1 MDEKYFKELKNMKK
15 ALPHIYYFPMIRGM
29 TSTEIRMK
37 MKIGS
42 EAYFRENYER
52 SIKEYTSVF
61 NAVNI
66 FGCQYL
72 CITEKEF
79 LTLTY
84 ALANALSFSSSKQDM
99 DYALSLFTS
108 LKKDNFPAA
117 YYGKAK
123 LLINKYERYQDGK
136 MCCISG
142 LSSIE
147 NNCVNKKYTWPGT
160 LIIIEETK
168 TENLKVLLNTL
179 KKSTSQS
186 KQIISGNSF
195 INNLHF
201 PSENS
206 NYENI
211 PLRAECRYDG
221 CSLDRNIKTTCSSDG
236 YYIIQCTN
244 HCYIYYHSKC
254 WRLIKKSKIL
264 INSKKEFLSETCL
277 TPDCNGIINII
288 EIYNKKNEL
297 QKQVTMQNGNNFE
310 EKYRKNKLERR
321 MEKKELKKQ
330 RTKTLS
336 SSFDDE
342 SDKNITSEDNSNSS
356 GISEILLN
364 NEPKK
369 KIETN
374 RMKEECN
381 TNFKQNCKK
390 NEISQN
396 VLLNGKIEPFKDLA
410 KENKTW
416 NDGEV
421 EWNQQ
426 IGNFNEKENC
436 FIDEN
441 EILRKKIQQKEE
453 EILKLIRKQNE
464 AVKYCFELKKNF
476 CLDKMGECI
485 ITAEKNMS
493 LLQNRYLSQCSCDR
507 GNINI
512 VEEISRWQKYID
524 ECNAISKKYIDEIDL
539 YLERV
544 AKDNLL
550 IDLRKFDVPL
560 SPSKPQSIS
569 DWQVMVECPICFE
582 IILSPEEEC
591 TPCDHKF
598 HKKCLE
604 VWKKKNS
611 SCPVCR
617 TPIRSCQDRTYV
629 QAWGHV
635 DIGSSEIDEDFPPL

>member
-1 MDEKYFKELKNMKK
+1 MDEKYFIELKNMKK
-15 ALPHIYYFPMIRGM
+15 DLPHIYYFPMIRGM
-29 TSTEIRMK
+29 TSTEVRMK

-42 EAYFRENYER
+42 EAYFRENYDR

-61 NAVNI
+61 NAIKI
-66 FGCQYL
+66 FGYQYL

-84 ALANALSFSSSKQDM
+84 ALACALSFSDSKQDM
-99 DYALSLFTS
+99 DYALSLFTN

-142 LSSIE
+142 LTSIE

-168 TENLKVLLNTL
+168 TETLKALLNNL

-211 PLRAECRYDG
+211 PLRAECRYDD

-264 INSKKEFLSETCL
+264 INSKKEFLSEACL
-277 TPDCNGIINII
+277 TPDCSGIINII

-310 EKYRKNKLERR
+310 GKYRKNKLERR
-321 MEKKELKKQ
+321 LEKKELKKQ

-342 SDKNITSEDNSNSS
+342 SDKNITSEDNLITTNNSNSS
-356 GISEILLN
+356 GISEVLLN
-364 NEPKK
+364 DKPKK

-381 TNFKQNCKK
+381 TNCKK
-390 NEISQN
+390 NETSW
-396 VLLNGKIEPFKDLA
+396 NGKIEPFKDLV
-410 KENKTW
+410 KERKTW
-416 NDGEV
+416 N
-421 EWNQQ
+421 QQ
-426 IGNFNEKENC
+426 MGNFNEKENC
-436 FIDEN
+436 FIDEI
-441 EILRKKIQQKEE
+441 EILRKKNQQKEE
-453 EILKLIRKQNE
+453 EILKLIRRQNE
-464 AVKYCFELKKNF
+464 AAKYCFELKKNF
-476 CLDKMGECI
+476 CLDKMGERI
-485 ITAEKNMS
+485 TTAEKNMS
-493 LLQNRYLSQCSCDR
+493 LLQNRYLSQCSYDR

-544 AKDNLL
+544 VKDNLL
-550 IDLRKFDVPL
+550 INLCKFDVPL
-560 SPSKPQSIS
+560 SPSKPHSIS
-569 DWQVMVECPICFE
+569 NWQVMVECPICFE

-604 VWKKKNS
+604 IWKEKNS

-617 TPIRSCQDRTYV
+617 THISYQDHTYA

-635 DIGSSEIDEDFPPL
+635 DIGSSEIDDEDFPPL